1 MRDADGESP
10 AIGPLPLPLPPMD
23 LFHKHRHERERE
35 RILARLENEGL
46 NFERWLITLATGT
59 LVLSVTIL
67 GRFSG
72 TPHERL
78 LLILSWIALVLS
90 IFAGLCDRLLYIFS
104 ISSHPILS
112 NDPEDHENREDRWFR
127 YLSWSEWTSWI
138 QIITFFLGIV
148 LLLLFAITTL

>member
-1 MRDADGESP
+1 MT
-10 AIGPLPLPLPPMD
+10 
-23 LFHKHRHERERE
+23 LFHKNQHERERL
-35 RILARLENEGL
+35 IARLENEGL

-72 TPHERL
+72 TPSDRL

-90 IFAGLCDRLLYIFS
+90 IFAGLVDRLLYIFS

-112 NDPEDHENREDRWFR
+112 DNPDDHEDRENRWFR

>member
-1 MRDADGESP
+1 MN
-10 AIGPLPLPLPPMD
+10 
-23 LFHKHRHERERE
+23 LFHHHTHEREQE
-35 RILARLENEGL
+35 RLMARLEQEGL

-67 GRFSG
+67 GRFTG
-72 TPHERL
+72 TPNERL

-104 ISSHPILS
+104 ISSHPLLS
-112 NDPEDHENREDRWFR
+112 EHGDDAERREDRWFR
-127 YLSWSEWTSWI
+127 YLSWSERTSWL

-148 LLLLFAITTL
+148 LLLLFSIMTL

>member
-1 MRDADGESP
+1 MRTAKAP
-10 AIGPLPLPLPPMD
+10 ASDPCPFPSLMNI
-23 LFHKHRHERERE
+23 FHKNQHERERL
-35 RILARLENEGL
+35 IARLEHEGL

-59 LVLSVTIL
+59 LVLSFTIL

-72 TPHERL
+72 TSNERL

-104 ISSHPILS
+104 ISSHPLLE
-112 NDPEDHENREDRWFR
+112 EDGDGEEREDRWFR
-127 YLSWSEWTSWI
+127 YLTWSEWTSWI

-148 LLLLFAITTL
+148 LLLAFSITTL